1 MARLNALLAACVLAL
16 LPARF
21 AAAAEVST
29 FTLDNGMEVVV
40 LEDHRAPVVVH
51 MVWYRAGAADED
63 PGKSGIAHF
72 LEHLL
77 FKSTDTLASGEL
89 SRVVSANG
97 GSDNA
102 FTSYDYTAYF
112 QRIAADRLDLVMG
125 MEADRMRN
133 IRFVPEEVDTERQV
147 ILEER
152 NQRTDS
158 DPGAIF
164 SEQRMAAQ
172 YMNHPYG
179 LPIIG
184 WRHEMEDL
192 SIEDARAFYDAH
204 YWPNNAILIVA
215 GDVTPEEVRALA
227 EKHYGVI
234 PANPDLAERE
244 RVGEPP
250 QLAERRL
257 TFEDPRVAQP
267 YVIRT
272 YLAPERDAGAQEE
285 AAALTLLAEILGGS
299 NATSVLGQKL
309 QFETQT
315 SIYTAAFYSD
325 VSLDDTTFGLVI
337 VPAEGVTLAE
347 AEDALDEAIAEFMAE
362 GVDPAQLERIKMQ
375 VRASIIYGEDELSS
389 LARLYG
395 MGLTSGLTIAD
406 IEAWPDVL
414 KATTA
419 EDIMA
424 AAERVFDRR
433 RAVTGWLTA
442 PQETPAETQPE
453 AEVIQ

>member
-1 MARLNALLAACVLAL
+1 
-16 LPARF
+16 
-21 AAAAEVST
+21 
-29 FTLDNGMEVVV
+29 
-40 LEDHRAPVVVH
+40 
-51 MVWYRAGAADED
+51 
-63 PGKSGIAHF
+63 
-72 LEHLL
+72 
-77 FKSTDTLASGEL
+77 
-89 SRVVSANG
+89 
-97 GSDNA
+97 
-102 FTSYDYTAYF
+102 
-112 QRIAADRLDLVMG
+112 
-125 MEADRMRN
+125 MRN
-133 IRFVPEEVDTERQV
+133 IRFAPDEVDTERQV

-179 LPIIG
+179 IPIIG

-192 SIEDARAFYDAH
+192 SIEDARAFYDQF
-204 YWPNNAILIVA
+204 YWPNNAVLIVA
-215 GDVTPEEVRALA
+215 GDVTPDEVRTLA
-227 EKHYGVI
+227 EKHYGAI
-234 PANPDLAERE
+234 PANPDLATRE

-257 TFEDPRVAQP
+257 SYEDPRVAQP

-315 SIYTAAFYSD
+315 AIYTAAFYSD

-347 AEDALDEAIAEFMAE
+347 AEDALDQAVAEFLEE

-375 VRASIIYGEDELSS
+375 VGASIIYGEDDLSS

-433 RAVTGWLTA
+433 RAVTGWLSA
-442 PQETPAETQPE
+442 PQETQAE

>member
-1 MARLNALLAACVLAL
+1 MIRPSARLIALALAL
-16 LPARF
+16 LLPRLAS
-21 AAAAEVST
+21 AAEVSA

-51 MVWYRAGAADED
+51 MVWYRAGSADETR
-63 PGKSGIAHF
+63 GASGIAHF

-77 FKSTDTLASGEL
+77 FKSTDALESGEL
-89 SRVVSANG
+89 SRVVGANG

-133 IRFVPEEVDTERQV
+133 IRFLPDEVETERQV
-147 ILEER
+147 IIEER

-164 SEQRMAAQ
+164 SEQRRAAQ

-179 LPIIG
+179 TPIIG
-184 WRHEMEDL
+184 WRHEMEAL
-192 SIEDARAFYDAH
+192 SIEDAQGFYDRF

-215 GDVTPEEVRALA
+215 GDVTADEVRRLA
-227 EKHYGVI
+227 ERHYGAI
-234 PANPDLAERE
+234 PANPDLTARD
-244 RVGEPP
+244 RVSEPP

-257 TFEDPRVAQP
+257 VYEDPRVAQP
-267 YVIRT
+267 YVLRT
-272 YLAPERDAGAQEE
+272 YLAPERDPGYQEE

-299 NATSVLGQKL
+299 GATSVLGRKL

-315 SIYTAAFYSD
+315 AIYSAAFYD
-325 VSLDDTTFGLVI
+325 GTSLDETTFGLI
-337 VPAEGVTLAE
+337 VVPGEGVGLQE
-347 AEDALDEAIAEFMAE
+347 AEDAMDRAVAEFLDEGI
-362 GVDPAQLERIKMQ
+362 DPEQLDRIKMQ
-375 VRASIIYGEDELSS
+375 LRAALIYGDDDLSS
-389 LARLYG
+389 LARRYG
-395 MGLTSGLTIAD
+395 VGLTSGLTIED
-406 IEAWPDVL
+406 IEAWPEILQAV
-414 KATTA
+414 TA
-419 EDIMA
+419 EEILA

-433 RAVTGWLTA
+433 QAVTGWLTGVE
-442 PQETPAETQPE
+442 QM
-453 AEVIQ
+453 EVSQ